1 MLALEIKKLPLNYPV
16 LPSNNIIVF
25 YKQCNVCYNNVSE
38 SMNSSSTA
46 PVYNN
51 LSFLSK
57 VVVLIII
64 SVNLVVT
71 VVS

>member
-16 LPSNNIIVF
+16 LPSNNIVF